1 MVCFG
6 KTFPARKG
14 LRAWVALGAAAL
26 LAAGAGPAAQ
36 LRSATLEAKPA
47 ATSNEHA
54 GANVNATATA
64 ARERS
69 VDALFTDFRRPGS
82 PGLAL
87 GIWHNGKV
95 AYRQSYG
102 LADLEQHTP
111 ITSQTVFHVASL
123 SKQFTALSIALLA
136 RDGKLKLDDDVRSYL
151 PYVPPFGITL
161 DNLVH
166 HTSGLRDQ
174 WLLFDLAAQNGVRRQ
189 HQVVNMVARQ
199 RGLNFAPGT
208 DYTYSNTGYTL
219 LAETVA
225 AVSGKSFRQF
235 TQERIFAPLGMS
247 HSFFYDDYN
256 EIVPNRAESYERAS
270 EGAAGWQRIPLNYE
284 TFGATSLHTTLD
296 DMMLYVAHLSH
307 PVIGDAALQSQLR
320 APGHL
325 RDGSPVNYGFGLL
338 TRDYAGHKAILHTGA
353 DAGFVAIVAY
363 LPADDFGVVILMNT
377 PMDLHEPVTKIV
389 NLWLNDGAP
398 LHPPVLPPAVSLPR
412 AKLPEIAG
420 RYASPADRLITLD
433 LQGDALVWKTLT
445 NPGEKVVF
453 RKDGSFDL
461 DEREWNYY
469 RLRRG
474 PRGEILGFD
483 SIDSRGQET
492 TKLYRRLPAEDVPRT
507 PLDEL
512 AGDYRSEE
520 LDITYQFRIEGGQL
534 IAKSLWRFEPVRFT
548 AVAADRFESSEWWI
562 PILTVKRDTS
572 GKPVALLV
580 TSSRARNI
588 VLDRVP
594 SAK

>member
-1 MVCFG
+1 MAWLAAAG
-6 KTFPARKG
+6 SAEP
-14 LRAWVALGAAAL
+14 LRA
-26 LAAGAGPAAQ
+26 
-36 LRSATLEAKPA
+36 ATLEATPA
-47 ATSNEHA
+47 AAANEHTRARADASADAVASADA
-54 GANVNATATA
+54 GADAGAGAGA
-64 ARERS
+64 ARARARGA
-69 VDALFTDFRRPGS
+69 DALFTDFTRPGS

-102 LADLEQHTP
+102 RANLEQHTP

-136 RDGKLKLDDDVRSYL
+136 RDGKLKLDDDVRRYL

-174 WLLFDLAAQNGVRRQ
+174 WLLFDLAGHEGVRRQ

-208 DYTYSNTGYTL
+208 DYAYSNTGYTL

-235 TQERIFAPLGMS
+235 TQEQVFAPLGMS

-256 EIVPNRAESYERAS
+256 EIVPNRAESYEPAPKS
-270 EGAAGWQRIPLNYE
+270 ATGWQRIPLNYE

-296 DMMLYVAHLSH
+296 DMMLYVAHLSR
-307 PVIGDAALQSQLR
+307 PVIGDAALQTQLR

-338 TRDYAGHKAILHTGA
+338 TRDYAGHKAVLHTGA
-353 DAGFVAIVAY
+353 DAGFAAIVAY
-363 LPADDFGVVILMNT
+363 LPADDFGVVILTNT

-389 NLWLNDGAP
+389 NIWLNDGAP
-398 LHPPVLPPAVSLPR
+398 LRPPVLAPAALLPKAR
-412 AKLPEIAG
+412 LAEIAG
-420 RYASPADRLITLD
+420 RYTGPADRLITLD
-433 LQGDALVWKTLT
+433 LQGDTLVWKTLT
-445 NPGEKVVF
+445 NTGEKVVF

-492 TKLYRRLPAEDVPRT
+492 TKLYRRLPADDLPRP

-512 AGDYRSEE
+512 AGDYHSEE
-520 LDITYQFRIEGGQL
+520 LDITYQFRVESGQL
-534 IAKSLWRFEPVRFT
+534 IARSLWRFEPVRFT

-562 PILTVKRDTS
+562 PILTVRRDAS
-572 GKPVALLV
+572 GKPAALLV
-580 TSSRARNI
+580 TSSRARAI